1 MKRALL
7 LSLLLLAGCS
17 SGPKPADDQS
27 AEKPSKPS
35 EKPAEKPAEQP
46 AETPSNVPGVQTLKG
61 ESVTWQKVLVAGKR
75 NLVVFMT
82 AW

>member
-7 LSLLLLAGCS
+7 LSLLVLAGCS
-17 SGPKPADDQS
+17 SGPKPADDQP
-27 AEKPSKPS
+27 AEKPSKPV
-35 EKPAEKPAEQP
+35 EKPAEKPAESP
-46 AETPSNVPGVQTLKG
+46 TETPSNVPGVQTLKG
-61 ESVTWQKVLVAGKR
+61 DAVAWEKVLVAGKR

>member
-1 MKRALL
+1 MKRAML

-17 SGPKPADDQS
+17 SGPRPADDQP
-27 AEKPSKPS
+27 AEKPSQ
-35 EKPAEKPAEQP
+35 PAEKPVEKP
-46 AETPSNVPGVQTLKG
+46 AETPSDVPGVQTLKG
-61 ESVTWQKVLVAGKR
+61 DAVAWEKVLVAGKR

>member
-17 SGPKPADDQS
+17 SGPKPAEEQP
-27 AEKPSKPS
+27 KPAQPA

-46 AETPSNVPGVQTLKG
+46 AEAPSNVPGVQTLKG

>member
-7 LSLLLLAGCS
+7 FSLLLLAGCS
-17 SGPKPADDQS
+17 SGPKPADEQP
-27 AEKPSKPS
+27 KPEQPA

-46 AETPSNVPGVQTLKG
+46 DQAPSNVPGVQTLKG
-61 ESVTWQKVLVAGKR
+61 ENVAWEKVLLAGKR

>member
-17 SGPKPADDQS
+17 SGPKPADPQPDKPSQP
-27 AEKPSKPS
+27 AEKPV
-35 EKPAEKPAEQP
+35 EKPAEQP

-61 ESVTWQKVLVAGKR
+61 DAVAWEKVLVAGKR

>member
-7 LSLLLLAGCS
+7 FSLLLVGCS
-17 SGPKPADDQS
+17 SGPRTADDQ
-27 AEKPSKPS
+27 P
-35 EKPAEKPAEQP
+35 KPAEPAGKPAEQP
-46 AETPSNVPGVQTLKG
+46 AETPSNVPGVQTLMG
-61 ESVTWQKVLVAGKR
+61 ESVAWEKVLVAGRR

>member
-1 MKRALL
+1 MQRAML

-17 SGPKPADDQS
+17 SGPRPADDQP
-27 AEKPSKPS
+27 AEKPSQ
-35 EKPAEKPAEQP
+35 PAEKPVEKP
-46 AETPSNVPGVQTLKG
+46 AETPSDVPGVQTLKG
-61 ESVTWQKVLVAGKR
+61 DAVAWEKVLVAGKR

>member
-17 SGPKPADDQS
+17 SGPKPAEDQ
-27 AEKPSKPS
+27 P
-35 EKPAEKPAEQP
+35 KPAEPAGKPAEQP

-61 ESVTWQKVLVAGKR
+61 ESVAWEKVLVAGKR